1 MVPAQDMI
9 KAMLWFVAGAAF
21 ASTGLF
27 LVAAV
32 VIGAYL
38 AFLVSVVLLY
48 IWEEYLV
55 PNL

>member
-1 MVPAQDMI
+1 MI